1 MRYKHKGQE
10 GMREL
15 GEKETRRVENC
26 ELKKSR
32 EALKTILNHRKNT
45 PLVMSDEEMASP
57 ENGSD
62 TIEGQGGAGFPAK
75 RFITGTAG
83 AIAERKKQP

>member
-1 MRYKHKGQE
+1 M
-10 GMREL
+10 
-15 GEKETRRVENC
+15 
-26 ELKKSR
+26 
-32 EALKTILNHRKNT
+32 
-45 PLVMSDEEMASP
+45 PLVTSEEEMASP

-83 AIAERKKQP
+83 AIAERKKEETTLTTTIRIMEFDCNLENLDVHKELLLQMLEN